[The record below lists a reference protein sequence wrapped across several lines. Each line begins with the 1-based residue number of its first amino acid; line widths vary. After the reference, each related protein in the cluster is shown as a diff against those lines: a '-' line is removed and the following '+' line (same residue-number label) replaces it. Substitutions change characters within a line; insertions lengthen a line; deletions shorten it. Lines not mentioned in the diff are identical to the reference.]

1 MIAQAEQA
9 LPAGDRVCAH
19 NRVMRFHAGADVGR
33 RAPRVCV
40 ELKPLFFAGLEVAWL
55 FESRGEGFE
64 EAAVS
69 GGYLVVDLA

>member
-1 MIAQAEQA
+1 MITHAQQT

-19 NRVMRFHAGADVGR
+19 DRVMRFQAGADVGG

-40 ELKPLFFAGLEVAWL
+40 KLKPLFFAGLEVAWL
-55 FESRGEGFE
+55 FESRGERFE